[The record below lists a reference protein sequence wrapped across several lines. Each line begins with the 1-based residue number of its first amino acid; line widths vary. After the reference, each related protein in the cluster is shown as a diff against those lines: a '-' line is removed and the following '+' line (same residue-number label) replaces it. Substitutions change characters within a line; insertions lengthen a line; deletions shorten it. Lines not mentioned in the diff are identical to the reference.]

1 MNIRDYINKR
11 RPAQQAT
18 PASPEEAVKMYSGM
32 SEEELMREL
41 FSVGACSKGGTS
53 AGELDTFFNNVKG
66 FLTAEQKEKMQQLIM
81 QLKMS

>member
-1 MNIRDYINKR
+1 MNIRDYINKK
-11 RPAQQAT
+11 RPSTT
-18 PASPEEAVKMYSGM
+18 PQSPEDALKMYSGM

-53 AGELDTFFNNVKG
+53 AKELDAFYNNVQN

>member
-1 MNIRDYINKR
+1 MNIRDYINKK
-11 RPAQQAT
+11 RPAAPQ
-18 PASPEEAVKMYSGM
+18 SPEDAVKMYSGM

-53 AGELDTFFNNVKG
+53 AKELDTFYNNVQN